1 MSGTD
6 KNTGVGPLSPSVH
19 RQFEEEDIGGEG
31 GTASRNG
38 LQKTL
43 PKPRSLALSSSGKLE
58 SLPMLLIT
66 ANVGSMFDDPQH
78 LIPQWLSQVCKQ
90 IQAQKP
96 AFVAIHCQEVN
107 TIQYRLA
114 IVIILTSFF
123 RLGARTLNKVWRM
136 STSSWVNCELVYP
149 SWALEERWPFSMK
162 TLPPPKSMSQSFL
175 LVLFFF

>member
-107 TIQYRLA
+107 TI
-114 IVIILTSFF
+114 IS
-123 RLGARTLNKVWRM
+123 
-136 STSSWVNCELVYP
+136 
-149 SWALEERWPFSMK
+149 
-162 TLPPPKSMSQSFL
+162 
-175 LVLFFF
+175 VL